1 MTSFDGALAG
11 YDESPSLENGLLL
24 RATLIRAAVA
34 LWTLADTSV
43 HETVGNGPR

>member
-1 MTSFDGALAG
+1 MNSFDGALAG
-11 YDESPSLENGLLL
+11 YDESPSLENGL
-24 RATLIRAAVA
+24 RATLIRAAIA